1 MIRGFDRA
9 KTKKQKNKKTTA
21 KTGRCLLYFL
31 SRNLPSMPIWCQE
44 GRGRM
49 TAAYVSECSPALMAP
64 ARPLKHIRILLCKC
78 LAERAMGW
86 EKESKKSLKKETKR
100 KEKFVRRILNHSRTS
115 RPRCYRLLIIVPVSQ
130 TTQAGEDSL
139 NPHRIAYSEVVLI
152 DGGSLTF
159 EMGNLGMGTG
169 T

>member
-78 LAERAMGW
+78 LIWTGYGLGKGEQEIVEERNKAKREVCAKNIESFANLTAEVLSVIDNSTCQSNYSSRW
-86 EKESKKSLKKETKR
+86 RLVKSAQNR
-100 KEKFVRRILNHSRTS
+100 
-115 RPRCYRLLIIVPVSQ
+115 
-130 TTQAGEDSL
+130 
-139 NPHRIAYSEVVLI
+139 
-152 DGGSLTF
+152 
-159 EMGNLGMGTG
+159 
-169 T
+169 

>member
-31 SRNLPSMPIWCQE
+31 YRSLPSMPIWCQE

-100 KEKFVRRILNHSRTS
+100 KEKFVRRISNHSRTS

-139 NPHRIAYSEVVLI
+139 NPHRIANSEVVLI
-152 DGGSLTF
+152 DSGSF
-159 EMGNLGMGTG
+159 NI
-169 T
+169 